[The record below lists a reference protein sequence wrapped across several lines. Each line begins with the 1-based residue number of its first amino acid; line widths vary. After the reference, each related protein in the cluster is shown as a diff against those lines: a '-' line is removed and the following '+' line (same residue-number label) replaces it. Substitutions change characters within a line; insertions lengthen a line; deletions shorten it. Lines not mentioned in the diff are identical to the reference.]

1 MYFVGIDISKYKHD
15 CFICTETGEVIEE
28 NLSFTNTN
36 EGFHQLLNLLKSL
49 DNSQQI
55 RIGFEATG
63 HYGMNLKL
71 LLEKNN
77 YSFMEF
83 NPALVKQFIKGQ
95 TLRRTKTDKKDAMLI
110 TKYLISVDYKPHPK
124 QFYHKFALKSLSRK
138 REKLVKQRSYYLV
151 QLTNILDLIFPEFK
165 PLFNNEFSVTSL
177 YILNKYKTVEKIK
190 NMKDFDSIRKV
201 SKGKFSYSK
210 FLQIKEAAKNTVG
223 CSDEYL
229 EFDLENMIEL
239 HNNINNKIKK
249 YDDKIE
255 TIIKELNPPTL
266 SIKGIGPI
274 SCAGIISEF
283 GDISRF
289 KSADAMVAFA
299 GIEPSISESGTES
312 HTGKMVKHGS
322 GHLRYHLLNAADY
335 IFMHEPIFTEFY
347 YKKRNEGKSHRVALS
362 HVAKKLVRII
372 YKLESE
378 NIIFKSDKNN
388 WCTILYLYTATKSF
402 KN

>member
-1 MYFVGIDISKYKHD
+1 MYYVGIDISKYKHD

-36 EGFHQLLNLLKSL
+36 EGFQQLLNLLKSL
-49 DNSQQI
+49 DNSQEI

-71 LLEKNN
+71 FLEKNN

-83 NPALVKQFIKGQ
+83 NPALVKRFISTQ

-190 NMKDFDSIRKV
+190 NMKDFDSISKV
-201 SKGKFSYSK
+201 SRGKFPYAK
-210 FLQIKEAAKNTVG
+210 FLKIKEVAKNSVG

-229 EFDLENMIEL
+229 EFDLDNMIEL

-283 GDISRF
+283 GDISGF
-289 KSADAMVAFA
+289 KSADARVAFA

-378 NIIFKSDKNN
+378 NIIFKSDIK
-388 WCTILYLYTATKSF
+388 
-402 KN
+402 